1 MHKNSP
7 RANAFPAGKANCGL
21 WASVIGP
28 YILDGFDISTVPR
41 GLICLALL
49 RSQPDQ
55 VSARAVSAIFGF
67 SNSSFTKSSGFV
79 SLAGEASLV
88 SISGAV

>member
-1 MHKNSP
+1 M
-7 RANAFPAGKANCGL
+7 FPAGKANCGL

-55 VSARAVSAIFGF
+55 ASARAVSAIFGF

-79 SLAGEASLV
+79 FFLAGEASLV
-88 SISGAV
+88 SISGAVRFLRA

>member
-1 MHKNSP
+1 M
-7 RANAFPAGKANCGL
+7 FPAGKANCGL

-41 GLICLALL
+41 GLICLVLL

-55 VSARAVSAIFGF
+55 ASARAVSAIFGF
-67 SNSSFTKSSGFV
+67 SNSSFTKFSGFV

-88 SISGAV
+88 SISGAVRFLRA

>member
-1 MHKNSP
+1 M
-7 RANAFPAGKANCGL
+7 FPAGKANCGL

-41 GLICLALL
+41 GPICLALL

-55 VSARAVSAIFGF
+55 ASARAVSAIFGF
-67 SNSSFTKSSGFV
+67 SNSSFTKSSRFV
-79 SLAGEASLV
+79 FSKEASLV
-88 SISGAV
+88 SISGAVRFLRA